1 MLVQKP
7 FEMAELEIVGIY
19 RIAEKRGSTILIEI
33 KFHNRWNHGLICL
46 VRFEIKKAPVNHSK
60 RLFFRHTH
68 RDCKHQELRV
78 SGILSK
84 SPLEFEVKVHVKRWN
99 NVTG

>member
-1 MLVQKP
+1 MLVQKR

-33 KFHNRWNHGLICL
+33 KFHNRWNHGSICL

-84 SPLEFEVKVHVKRWN
+84 SLPEFEVKVHVIRWN